1 MKAILEFDLTDSDQ
15 AQEHYRCIRA
25 TDMAI
30 ILFELSSTKK
40 RFYRVIESAQEED
53 KNINAYDGV
62 DMVLEK
68 LHELLEEHGVSL
80 DKLIT

>member
-40 RFYRVIESAQEED
+40 RFYRVIESAQEEE
-53 KNINAYDGV
+53 INAYDGV

>member
-1 MKAILEFDLTDSDQ
+1 MKATLEFDLTDFDQ

-30 ILFELSSTKK
+30 ILFELSSAKK
-40 RFYRVIESAQEED
+40 RFYHMIESAQEED
-53 KNINAYDGV
+53 KNAYDGV

-68 LHELLEEHGVSL
+68 LHALMEEHGVFL

>member
-1 MKAILEFDLTDSDQ
+1 MKATLEFDLTDFDQ
-15 AQEHYRCIRA
+15 AQEHYRCIMA

-30 ILFELSSTKK
+30 ILFELSSAKK
-40 RFYRVIESAQEED
+40 RFYHVIESAQEED
-53 KNINAYDGV
+53 INAYDGV

-68 LHELLEEHGVSL
+68 LHELLEEHGVSI

>member
-1 MKAILEFDLTDSDQ
+1 
-15 AQEHYRCIRA
+15 
-25 TDMAI
+25 
-30 ILFELSSTKK
+30 LSSTKK

>member
-1 MKAILEFDLTDSDQ
+1 MKATLEFDLTDSDQ

-30 ILFELSSTKK
+30 ILFELSSAKK
-40 RFYRVIESAQEED
+40 RFYHVIEAAQGED
-53 KNINAYDGV
+53 INAYDGV

-80 DKLIT
+80 NKLIT

>member
-1 MKAILEFDLTDSDQ
+1 
-15 AQEHYRCIRA
+15 
-25 TDMAI
+25 
-30 ILFELSSTKK
+30 LSSTKK

-53 KNINAYDGV
+53 INAYDGV

>member
-1 MKAILEFDLTDSDQ
+1 MKATLEFDLTDSDQ

-30 ILFELSSTKK
+30 ILFELSSAKK
-40 RFYRVIESAQEED
+40 RFYHVIESAQEED
-53 KNINAYDGV
+53 INAYDGV